1 MVDWKGRL
9 VLRKLS
15 FVGHS
20 LGGIIIREAIEHL
33 AEFTE
38 FFHGYVSL
46 GSPHLGFL
54 YNSSTLI
61 DAGMWLLKSWT
72 QSACLKQLSMTD
84 AHSFSDTFLFKLSQ
98 KKSLDN
104 FKHIILVG
112 SFQDR
117 YAPCDSTRIQICSQ
131 ALES

>member
-9 VLRKLS
+9 VLKKLS

-20 LGGIIIREAIEHL
+20 LGGIIVREAIQHL
-33 AEFTE
+33 KEFTDHL
-38 FFHGYVSL
+38 HGYVSL

-61 DAGMWLLKSWT
+61 DAGMWLLTNWT
-72 QSACLKQLSMTD
+72 QSTCLKQLSMTD
-84 AHSFSDTFLFKLSQ
+84 AREFKDTFLFKLSQ
-98 KKSLDN
+98 TKSLDN
-104 FKHIILVG
+104 FRHIILVG

-117 YAPCDSTRIQICSQ
+117 YAPCDSTRI
-131 ALES
+131 